1 MDMKP
6 ATFTLEVKGLE
17 LPDNVREEIS
27 LALNKTLMRKLGEVN
42 LTGKNGGMAATGN
55 GNSLF
60 GKVIRIDGGDWSRLI
75 SRRDFGT
82 IFQRSLENKQ
92 VLGAG
97 IEQLPQQ
104 QQFGG

>member
-6 ATFTLEVKGLE
+6 ATFTLEVKGLD
-17 LPDNVREEIS
+17 LPDAIREDIS
-27 LALNKTLMRKLGEVN
+27 LALNATLMRKLGEVN
-42 LTGKNGGMAATGN
+42 LTGKATEAAGGG
-55 GNSLF
+55 SLF
-60 GKVIRIDGGDWSRLI
+60 GKVIRIDGGEIMRLV

-82 IFQRSLENKQ
+82 IFQKSLENKL

-97 IEQLPQQ
+97 IEPLNK

>member
-1 MDMKP
+1 MDMKA

-17 LPDNVREEIS
+17 LPDDVREEIS
-27 LALNKTLMRKLGEVN
+27 QALNNTLMRKLGEVN
-42 LTGKNGGMAATGN
+42 LTGKTNGTDAVAGGN
-55 GNSLF
+55 ALF

-75 SRRDFGT
+75 NRRDFGT
-82 IFQRSLENKQ
+82 IFQKSLDNKA

-97 IEQLPQQ
+97 IEQLGHQ